1 MNYYED
7 FDYDERYYE
16 PTEVE
21 EKFNELKHSL
31 MDIMKTKIKD
41 EIQNTKNEN
50 KELKRENEKLKEKLE
65 DIEYRERELKRKEE
79 SLKADNEIN
88 FFKTKFEEL
97 LKPYEEQITIYYI
110 DYKYKKIKK
119 CKKCN
124 KERKII
130 YKSEYGD
137 TIEQKCECDVSYKH
151 YIVKKGMLNTLSICK
166 RFRNK
171 DIVIKP
177 KYSYDRNSSYYD
189 DDYLYYEL
197 ENVHNKF
204 DINEV
209 ENYKEYKE
217 YFFDKEECQKYCD
230 YMNKKENIKSE

>member
-1 MNYYED
+1 
-7 FDYDERYYE
+7 
-16 PTEVE
+16 
-21 EKFNELKHSL
+21 
-31 MDIMKTKIKD
+31 
-41 EIQNTKNEN
+41 
-50 KELKRENEKLKEKLE
+50 
-65 DIEYRERELKRKEE
+65 
-79 SLKADNEIN
+79 
-88 FFKTKFEEL
+88 
-97 LKPYEEQITIYYI
+97 
-110 DYKYKKIKK
+110 
-119 CKKCN
+119 
-124 KERKII
+124 
-130 YKSEYGD
+130 
-137 TIEQKCECDVSYKH
+137 
-151 YIVKKGMLNTLSICK
+151 MLNTLSICK